1 MNTSAERNLVAL
13 PLAEVDHGNI
23 NRICRALAE
32 GFRQCGLEPAIIDYR
47 EPGEAPIR
55 RLEHLVSSGRVLAIM
70 ALNAVGFPLTVHD
83 LIARQEV
90 QLFVYGMD
98 HPCHLYPLMEA
109 APAGTMLSF
118 PSVSNVDCCRG
129 WGLDLFDFVHVA
141 HGAEPRPPT
150 AWADRGIPLL
160 LVGNLSQS
168 AAQLRAVWA
177 TRGPEIPVL
186 EAMADMLYDRGAPT
200 LEGLCQRA
208 LAATK
213 NSDGPLSE
221 PRAIAKMLRYF
232 DPYARALMREGML
245 QGLAGLPLT
254 VVGDWSGL
262 GADVPDTVHF
272 TGPLDAAAVQDLAE
286 HAQCIVDTTPT
297 YYSSHERL
305 FEGLAGGSLVAMI
318 GQTDFD
324 DLNACGALIQANR
337 LDHLA
342 DQMARLLDGGEDLAQ
357 RADAGRAAVLH
368 DHTWTSRA
376 RCIKDALCGVMAPPR
391 S

>member
-1 MNTSAERNLVAL
+1 
-13 PLAEVDHGNI
+13 
-23 NRICRALAE
+23 
-32 GFRQCGLEPAIIDYR
+32 
-47 EPGEAPIR
+47 
-55 RLEHLVSSGRVLAIM
+55 
-70 ALNAVGFPLTVHD
+70 
-83 LIARQEV
+83 
-90 QLFVYGMD
+90 
-98 HPCHLYPLMEA
+98 
-109 APAGTMLSF
+109 MLSF
-118 PSVSNVDCCRG
+118 PSASNVGCCRR

-150 AWADRGIPLL
+150 AWADRGIPFL

-168 AAQLRAVWA
+168 AAQLRAAWA

-208 LAATK
+208 LATTK

-272 TGPLDAAAVQDLAE
+272 TGPLDATAVQDLAE
-286 HAQCIVDTTPT
+286 HAQCIVDT
-297 YYSSHERL
+297 L
-305 FEGLAGGSLVAMI
+305 SLI
-318 GQTDFD
+318 H
-324 DLNACGALIQANR
+324 I
-337 LDHLA
+337 
-342 DQMARLLDGGEDLAQ
+342 
-357 RADAGRAAVLH
+357 
-368 DHTWTSRA
+368 
-376 RCIKDALCGVMAPPR
+376 
-391 S
+391 